1 MKYLILLS
9 FVLLFSCKKEKKIII
24 DSIDDPLAEI
34 FEVKPNWEGK
44 LATIKIIK
52 RTSFMLL
59 INIFIT
65 KMGFQMEIFK

>member
-44 LATIKIIK
+44 LATIKIYK
-52 RTSFMLL
+52 EDEFYASHQYFYNENGR
-59 INIFIT
+59 FICN
-65 KMGFQMEIFK
+65 